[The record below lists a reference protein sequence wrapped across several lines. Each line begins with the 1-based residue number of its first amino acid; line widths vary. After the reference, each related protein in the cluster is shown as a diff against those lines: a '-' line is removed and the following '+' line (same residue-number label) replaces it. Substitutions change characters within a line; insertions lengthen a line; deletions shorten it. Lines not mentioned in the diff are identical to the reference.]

1 MLVSPKFGL
10 SETSE
15 KTLEINV
22 LNELA
27 AYVWSCFRLT
37 LTIIAPTQSDEDRLG
52 FDEIM
57 EGLPSGRVLA
67 VQFKRPYEMVRP
79 RDAVRFYLDTRQL
92 NTLASNFS
100 KRQAYLFLTP
110 LPKNSQVVANR
121 LSLLKRTVALDIFD
135 IPNLWKMSQQTRT
148 LRVYTHKTLTSR
160 PCVEIADPRRYEPVG
175 NISNAVEVARM
186 VSQGEAGLEVVH
198 QALSSGRRGEK
209 RLVRVRKLYY
219 LHFGSSGNFPNL
231 DFSDFQV

>member
-27 AYVWSCFRLT
+27 AYVWSRFGLT

-67 VQFKRPYEMVRP
+67 VQFKRPHEMVRP

-121 LSLLKRTVALDIFD
+121 LSLLRRTVALDIFD
-135 IPNLWKMSQQTRT
+135 IPNLRKMSQQTRT
-148 LRVYTHKTLTSR
+148 LRVYKTLTSR
-160 PCVEIADPRRYEPVG
+160 PYVEIADPRRYEPVR
-175 NISNAVEVARM
+175 NISNVVEVARM
-186 VSQGEAGLEVVH
+186 VSQDEAGLKVVH
-198 QALSSGRRGEK
+198 QSLSSERRGEK

-231 DFSDFQV
+231 DFSDFQE

>member
-1 MLVSPKFGL
+1 MLVSHGFGL

-27 AYVWSCFRLT
+27 AYVWSRFKLT

-57 EGLPSGRVLA
+57 EGLPPGQVLA
-67 VQFKRPYEMVRP
+67 VQFKRPYEMGRP
-79 RDAVRFYLDTRQL
+79 SDAVRFYLDTRQL

-110 LPKNSQVVANR
+110 LPKNSQVVTNR
-121 LSLLKRTVALDIFD
+121 LSLLRRTVALDIFD
-135 IPNLWKMSQQTRT
+135 IPNLRKTSQQTRT
-148 LRVYTHKTLTSR
+148 LRVYTYKTPTPR
-160 PCVEIADPRRYEPVG
+160 PYVEIADPRRYEPVG
-175 NISNAVEVARM
+175 NISNVAEVARM
-186 VSQGEAGLEVVH
+186 VSRDEAGLKVVH
-198 QALSSGRRGEK
+198 QSLGPERQREK

-219 LHFGSSGNFPNL
+219 LHFGSAENLPNL
-231 DFSDFQV
+231 DSGDFQE